1 MGRLDF
7 EGWHEDDEEPPLA
20 QLASLLVLGLGLTAL
35 FMGYEWFWVV
45 FVVGFAVVVPIAKL
59 LAEEFGVGEESGRAA
74 ERPRSGDADSV
85 RSESKQDA
93 LDALRERYARGD
105 LSDEQFERKVEKLLE
120 TETPESAR
128 EYTER
133 ARAERERERA

>member
-1 MGRLDF
+1 MGKPYSD
-7 EGWHEDDEEPPLA
+7 GWGDDEDPPLA

-35 FMGYEWFWVV
+35 FMGYSWFWVV

-59 LAEEFGVGEESGRAA
+59 LSQEFGVGTETRSDDRSHAYGDSETRATA
-74 ERPRSGDADSV
+74 P
-85 RSESKQDA
+85 ESKTDA
-93 LDALRERYARGD
+93 LDSLRDRYARGE
-105 LSDEQFERKVEKLLE
+105 LSDEQFEQKVEKLLE

-133 ARAERERERA
+133 EKERA